1 MKNKYGI
8 PEFTKEGYFKTKEEK
23 YDPVN
28 YPAHYNKG
36 GVQCIDAIASM
47 QGDGF
52 KYYLQGS
59 AVKYIWRHEHKGK
72 PIEDLD
78 KAIWFLNK
86 LKEQYEL

>member
-8 PEFTKEGYFKTKEEK
+8 PEFTKEGYFKSKEEK

-47 QGDGF
+47 
-52 KYYLQGS
+52 
-59 AVKYIWRHEHKGK
+59 
-72 PIEDLD
+72 
-78 KAIWFLNK
+78 
-86 LKEQYEL
+86 